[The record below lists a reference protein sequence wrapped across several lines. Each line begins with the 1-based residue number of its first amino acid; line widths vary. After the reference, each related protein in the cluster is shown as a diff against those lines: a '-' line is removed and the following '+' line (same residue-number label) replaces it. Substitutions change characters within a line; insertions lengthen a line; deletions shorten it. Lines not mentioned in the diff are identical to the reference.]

1 MHSVLRTYFLS
12 RAKSIL
18 FISNPREPFHWIV
31 QCFLYKMSF
40 TPLKKFMNDVSEK
53 GDNRVCRIAKFRG
66 KIDLGWNFQP
76 LQKKFDSMSVFGG

>member
-1 MHSVLRTYFLS
+1 MHSVLRTYFPS

-18 FISNPREPFHWIV
+18 FISNLREPFHWIV

-53 GDNRVCRIAKFRG
+53 GDNRVCRIAKIRG
-66 KIDLGWNFQP
+66 KNRLGME
-76 LQKKFDSMSVFGG
+76 LSAIAEEI